1 MGAAHSATASG
12 GAVGPHAAADSINAV
27 PVQRNAPTAAM
38 DCEDTGDTASPRDFR
53 STVDDNEL
61 QIEDAIQKE
70 KLAAILDLE
79 EVCAMYRELRSCVD
93 YQQHLHIPVDN
104 TAAIAAEQ
112 THAGGAHAGGAA
124 AVDGTDA
131 DSGCHLCTRRRI
143 KMCLLLFTV
152 AAIAVGAA
160 VAVAVASW

>member
-12 GAVGPHAAADSINAV
+12 GAVGPHAAADSITAV
-27 PVQRNAPTAAM
+27 AAQRNAPTAAM

-93 YQQHLHIPVDN
+93 YQQHLHIPVEN
-104 TAAIAAEQ
+104 TPAIAAEQ
-112 THAGGAHAGGAA
+112 THAGGGAA
-124 AVDGTDA
+124 IDGTDA
-131 DSGCHLCTRRRI
+131 DSGRHLCTRRRI
-143 KMCLLLFTV
+143 KMCLVLFTI